1 MSKPDWGSLQ
11 QQYIAAHSRTG
22 ISPADWCEE
31 NGLKYATARRYIK
44 KPPKNAQ
51 KNLRNS
57 AQKTAQKDA
66 AQSAQK
72 RAKKSVEKNPEKI
85 ASIVEPEIQEEI
97 FDPDEFG
104 ISEQQG
110 VFAQHVAMGKKL
122 IDAYRLAGYKSEGN
136 AASAGAS
143 QLLRNIKVSR
153 AIRWLR
159 DRRQKRLALTE
170 REIIHQLSSI
180 ASADPN
186 LISHIRRVNCRYCWG
201 DDHHYQWRDVDEY
214 ERACASALAESRPP
228 PAFDGGIG
236 FVETTIPNEACPRCN
251 GDGQMDLFFADTS
264 MLDGPERWLV
274 TGVEQTMNGL
284 KVRMASPEAARK
296 ELLAYIKATR
306 RVIPGDSGQP
316 ETDKE
321 SLELKG
327 LELRNEKLQVEIENI
342 RKGKNDSNLVVVHN
356 ALQIP
361 GAVQPTQ
368 DAQNMQDTPGA
379 DEGD

>member
-72 RAKKSVEKNPEKI
+72 RAKKTVEKNPEKI
-85 ASIVEPEIQEEI
+85 APIVEPEIQEEI

-159 DRRQKRLALTE
+159 DKRQKRLALTE
-170 REIIHQLSSI
+170 AEIIHQLSSI
-180 ASADPN
+180 ASMDPN
-186 LISHIRRVNCRYCWG
+186 ELTQYRRVNCRYCWG
-201 DDHHYQWRDVDEY
+201 EDHEYQWNDMDEY
-214 ERACASALAESRPP
+214 ERACELAMKEEKSPPSFGGVGFIGSA
-228 PAFDGGIG
+228 
-236 FVETTIPNEACPRCN
+236 VPNPDCPRCF
-251 GDGQMDLFFADTS
+251 GEGIGQQFFADST
-264 MLDGPERWLV
+264 MLDGPARWGYL
-274 TGVEQTMNGL
+274 GVEETMNGL
-284 KVRMASPEAARK
+284 KMKIASPEAARK
-296 ELLAYIKATR
+296 ELLAYLKATKGKL
-306 RVIPGDSGQP
+306 PAAGGQP
-316 ETDKE
+316 EGGSTEDDYDREWKR
-321 SLELKG
+321 
-327 LELRNEKLQVEIENI
+327 LRNEKIQAEIERI
-342 RKGKNDSNLVVVHN
+342 RTGDKESNLIVVHN
-356 ALQIP
+356 ALQVP

-368 DAQNMQDTPGA
+368 EDI
-379 DEGD
+379 DEGDE

>member
-57 AQKTAQKDA
+57 AQKTAQKDT
-66 AQSAQK
+66 AQTAQK
-72 RAKKSVEKNPEKI
+72 RAKKNVENNPEKN
-85 ASIVEPEIQEEI
+85 APIVESAIQEEI

-159 DRRQKRLALTE
+159 DKRQKRLALTE
-170 REIIHQLSSI
+170 LEIIHQLSSI
-180 ASADPN
+180 ASADPG

-201 DDHHYQWRDVDEY
+201 EDHHYQWRDVDEY
-214 ERACASALAESRPP
+214 ERACASALTENKAPP
-228 PAFDGGIG
+228 SFEGGVG
-236 FVETTIPNEACPRCN
+236 FVESTVPNEECPRCN
-251 GDGQMDLFFADTS
+251 GEGRMEAHFADTS

-274 TGVEQTMNGL
+274 AGVEETMNGL
-284 KVRMASPEAARK
+284 KVRMVSQEAARRD
-296 ELLAYIKATR
+296 LLKIIAATKN
-306 RVIPGDSGQP
+306 PSGVKGEKRGASEYSP
-316 ETDKE
+316 DDYREAE
-321 SLELKG
+321 ARLE
-327 LELRNEKLQVEIENI
+327 
-342 RKGKNDSNLVVVHN
+342 
-356 ALQIP
+356 
-361 GAVQPTQ
+361 
-368 DAQNMQDTPGA
+368 
-379 DEGD
+379 DEFKDLD